1 MFKPFRT
8 ALAILAI
15 AAASAI
21 AFAVHILEPAV
32 TAVRRAAGAVHG
44 FILGAL
50 ELAHQTTAV
59 RQPAVLLLQARAFTM
74 RLIKRERPV
83 VTASWRMCPST

>member
-1 MFKPFRT
+1 MKSFRT
-8 ALAILAI
+8 LFAVIAL

-21 AFAVHILEPAV
+21 ALATDILAPAV
-32 TAVRRAAGAVHG
+32 TAVRRAAGVFRD

-50 ELAHQTTAV
+50 ELAHQPAAV
-59 RQPAVLLLQARAFTM
+59 RQPAVLLVQAKAFVL